1 MKDSTFEVSDV
12 QKPSVSV
19 LSRSGWLH
27 THIASTT
34 MPKIRA
40 TEMKQS
46 NQDIEASEPKKDV
59 DEEAEED
66 FVTEV
71 RPRAILFN

>member
-1 MKDSTFEVSDV
+1 
-12 QKPSVSV
+12 
-19 LSRSGWLH
+19 
-27 THIASTT
+27 

-59 DEEAEED
+59 DEEEED
-66 FVTEV
+66 FVAEV